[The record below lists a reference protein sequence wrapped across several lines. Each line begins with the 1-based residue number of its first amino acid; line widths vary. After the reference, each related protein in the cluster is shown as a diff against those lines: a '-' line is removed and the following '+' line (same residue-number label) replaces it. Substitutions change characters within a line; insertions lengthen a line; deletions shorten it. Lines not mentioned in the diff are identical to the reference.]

1 MGSRKK
7 RWDPGSRG
15 GTDEEEVGTE
25 EAEVQIEEEEV
36 GTEEAEV
43 QIDEEEVG
51 TEEAEVQ
58 IEEEVMG
65 IEKEEAG
72 IKEDCSLNSLQAK
85 LFDLCL

>member
-15 GTDEEEVGTE
+15 GTDEEEVR
-25 EAEVQIEEEEV
+25 
-36 GTEEAEV
+36 TEEAEV
-43 QIDEEEVG
+43 QID
-51 TEEAEVQ
+51 
-58 IEEEVMG
+58 EEVMG

>member
-1 MGSRKK
+1 MGFRKW

-15 GTDEEEVGTE
+15 GIQEV
-25 EAEVQIEEEEV
+25 EV

-43 QIDEEEVG
+43 QIDEE
-51 TEEAEVQ
+51 
-58 IEEEVMG
+58 VMG
-65 IEKEEAG
+65 IEKEDAG